1 MPVFLSDGTGP
12 PCVASSFTGIQT
24 ANTRNN
30 RFQLQTFTAATR
42 GSGGRNVVS
51 LSFNFNQGTSGAP
64 IDNGLLGEPSQ
75 FKSCR
80 AGAQW
85 IAGVAKSLIK
95 MAERVGFE
103 STTKCTY
110 NNLQGTDG

>member
-1 MPVFLSDGTGP
+1 
-12 PCVASSFTGIQT
+12 VASSFTGIQT

-64 IDNGLLGEPSQ
+64 IDNGLL
-75 FKSCR
+75 
-80 AGAQW
+80 
-85 IAGVAKSLIK
+85 
-95 MAERVGFE
+95 
-103 STTKCTY
+103 
-110 NNLQGTDG
+110 